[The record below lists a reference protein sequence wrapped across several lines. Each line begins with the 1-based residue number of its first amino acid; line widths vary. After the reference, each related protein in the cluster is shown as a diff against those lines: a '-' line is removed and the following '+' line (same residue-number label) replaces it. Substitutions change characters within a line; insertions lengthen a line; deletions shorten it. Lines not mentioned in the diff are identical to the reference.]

1 MKNLTE
7 FNNKFFIL
15 VTVAFAL
22 FLFSACTSSST
33 DSENSEEM
41 GEMEDMEHEDGD
53 MTEMNHDEEEM
64 DDHDMEDMDHEDPH
78 DGVSRIPNQ
87 DGATISIVGPEDGS
101 TFAHGE
107 QIIVEVAVEN
117 FALDNDGS
125 HWHIYIDGSSWGMV
139 MGQNTEQ
146 ALTGIE
152 PGEHEIAAYLAI
164 GTHEEFE
171 DGDSIMITV
180 E

>member
-1 MKNLTE
+1 MNNLTKL
-7 FNNKFFIL
+7 NNKLIL
-15 VTVAFAL
+15 FLALAFAL
-22 FLFSACTSSST
+22 FIFSACTSSSS
-33 DSENSEEM
+33 DSSDSEEM
-41 GEMEDMEHEDGD
+41 GEMEEMDHDSEDME
-53 MTEMNHDEEEM
+53 EM
-64 DDHDMEDMDHEDPH
+64 DHDMEEMDHDDEMEHNHD

-101 TFAHGE
+101 SYAFGD

-117 FALDNDGS
+117 FELGEDGS

-139 MGQNTEQ
+139 MGKNTEQ

-152 PGEHEIAAYLAI
+152 PGMHEISAFLAI

-171 DGDSIMITV
+171 NGDSIMITV
-180 E
+180 EE

>member
-1 MKNLTE
+1 MNNLTK
-7 FNNKFFIL
+7 FKNKFIL
-15 VTVAFAL
+15 FWALAFAV
-22 FLFSACTSSST
+22 FIFSACTSSS
-33 DSENSEEM
+33 SESNDNEEM
-41 GEMEDMEHEDGD
+41 GEME
-53 MTEMNHDEEEM
+53 EM
-64 DDHDMEDMDHEDPH
+64 DHDNENMEDMDHNH
-78 DGVSRIPNQ
+78 DDGISRIPNQ
-87 DGATISIVGPEDGS
+87 DGATIAILGPEDGS
-101 TFAHGE
+101 THTFGD

-117 FALDNDGS
+117 FELDNEGS

-139 MGQNTEQ
+139 MGKNTEQ

-180 E
+180 EE